1 MEPITVEWKHANKDR
16 GREQPWHP
24 CGILRCMSLARANPT
39 FNSRHDMSVR
49 LQVCA
54 NPVLEVHHKVL
65 RNQCDWIPWNW
76 PARQT
81 FTKLWHALMLQ
92 CRKYQETWR
101 NHVEGRSRLFKASA
115 PHLFFR
121 AWMGSI
127 LPKLLEVASE
137 RFLTL
142 RCSDDANN
150 WNWRHAMTS
159 LNSRRQA
166 VPKIFIFVCVW
177 NIWRDV
183 KLLTGCQ
190 FWISDFSKQTVVQQ
204 GACGH
209 HAHACQRSYAWWW
222 KPGLITLVYLLCYF
236 KFQQWDVDNPRTTM
250 PCSNRLFSI
259 SLYARF
265 SQSDLPLFI
274 EDDWFF

>member
-121 AWMGSI
+121 VWMGSI

-166 VPKIFIFVCVW
+166 VPKIFIFVCVEHLK
-177 NIWRDV
+177 RC
-183 KLLTGCQ
+183 KT
-190 FWISDFSKQTVVQQ
+190 
-204 GACGH
+204 
-209 HAHACQRSYAWWW
+209 
-222 KPGLITLVYLLCYF
+222 
-236 KFQQWDVDNPRTTM
+236 
-250 PCSNRLFSI
+250 SNRLSI
-259 SLYARF
+259 LNF
-265 SQSDLPLFI
+265 
-274 EDDWFF
+274 WFFKTNCCSAGGMRPSCARMPTKLCMMVEAGADHPGVPALLFQISAMGRG